1 MSEKKITFLDF
12 LIRHAWHRVSRM
24 YNQKAMM
31 HGTTMSVGFILMIVE
46 KSGTLSTQLGP
57 KMGMEPTSLSRTLN
71 AMEKNGLI
79 ERKNFKGDKRKV
91 NIFLTQKGV
100 ESRRMVKNFLLEF
113 NQKVSSKIKERDLKG
128 FFNVMDALDMAI
140 EEVELE
146 KNTES

>member
-1 MSEKKITFLDF
+1 
-12 LIRHAWHRVSRM
+12 
-24 YNQKAMM
+24 MM

>member
-1 MSEKKITFLDF
+1 MQWK
-12 LIRHAWHRVSRM
+12 
-24 YNQKAMM
+24 
-31 HGTTMSVGFILMIVE
+31 
-46 KSGTLSTQLGP
+46 
-57 KMGMEPTSLSRTLN
+57 
-71 AMEKNGLI
+71 KNGLI

>member
-1 MSEKKITFLDF
+1 MKKETIEFALRSTWQQITN
-12 LIRHAWHRVSRM
+12 M
-24 YNQKAMM
+24 YNEKALKYG
-31 HGTTMSVGFILMIVE
+31 GTMTMAFTLLSIDAE
-46 KSGTLSTQLGP
+46 GTPSTTLGP

-113 NQKVSSKIKERDLKG
+113 NQKVSSKIKDRDLKG
-128 FFNVMDALDMAI
+128 FFNVMDALDLAI

>member
-1 MSEKKITFLDF
+1 
-12 LIRHAWHRVSRM
+12 
-24 YNQKAMM
+24 
-31 HGTTMSVGFILMIVE
+31 
-46 KSGTLSTQLGP
+46 
-57 KMGMEPTSLSRTLN
+57 
-71 AMEKNGLI
+71 
-79 ERKNFKGDKRKV
+79 V

>member
-1 MSEKKITFLDF
+1 MSG
-12 LIRHAWHRVSRM
+12 HPA
-24 YNQKAMM
+24 KAMM

-128 FFNVMDALDMAI
+128 FYNVMDALDLAI
-140 EEVELE
+140 EEVEIE

>member
-1 MSEKKITFLDF
+1 
-12 LIRHAWHRVSRM
+12 
-24 YNQKAMM
+24 
-31 HGTTMSVGFILMIVE
+31 MIVE

>member
-1 MSEKKITFLDF
+1 
-12 LIRHAWHRVSRM
+12 
-24 YNQKAMM
+24 
-31 HGTTMSVGFILMIVE
+31 
-46 KSGTLSTQLGP
+46 
-57 KMGMEPTSLSRTLN
+57 
-71 AMEKNGLI
+71 MEKNGLI

-128 FFNVMDALDMAI
+128 FFNVMDALDLAI

>member
-1 MSEKKITFLDF
+1 MSKKDIIFLDF
-12 LIRHAWHRVSRM
+12 LIRHSWHRVSRM
-24 YNQKAMM
+24 YNQKAMT

-71 AMEKNGLI
+71 AMEKSGLI
-79 ERKNFKGDKRKV
+79 ERKEFKGDKRKV
-91 NIFLTQKGV
+91 NVFLTAKGV
-100 ESRRMVKNFLLEF
+100 ESRRMVKNFLLDF
-113 NQKVSSKIKERDLKG
+113 NQKVSSKLNDRDLKG
-128 FFNVMDALDMAI
+128 FFNVMNALDLAI